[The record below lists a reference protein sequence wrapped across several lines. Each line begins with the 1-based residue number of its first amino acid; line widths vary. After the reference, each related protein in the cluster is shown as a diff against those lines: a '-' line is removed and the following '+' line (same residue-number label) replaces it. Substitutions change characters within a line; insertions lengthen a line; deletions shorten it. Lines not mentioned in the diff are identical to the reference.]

1 MSAESETFKGVK
13 NTLEKPQDLG
23 AVKTDL
29 FSHITEIINRIL
41 STHKHE
47 AYQKFE
53 DISILIKKTQLKV
66 KNPLPLKEMQ
76 NLKEDEAQEMLDRY
90 VDEVRALLNN
100 KLNLSPLDKKLA
112 NKVSN

>member
-1 MSAESETFKGVK
+1 MSAESETFKDLK
-13 NTLEKPQDLG
+13 KTLEKPQDLG

-66 KNPLPLKEMQ
+66 KNPLPLNEIQ
-76 NLKEDEAQEMLDRY
+76 NLKEDEAQAMLD
-90 VDEVRALLNN
+90 
-100 KLNLSPLDKKLA
+100 
-112 NKVSN
+112 